1 MVQQFTYFGRSNA
14 GNTSPANTLYGIHC
28 AQNGTARAAHALNAT
43 VFPLN
48 RFKPSYPWPVI
59 PSINAN
65 DTTPSGTAT
74 YYPGWNVGNNA
85 FAFPVASGA
94 NPIGSGGGRE
104 REDREPVI
112 LRLAERDQRRV
123 VARGQ

>member
-1 MVQQFTYFGRSNA
+1 
-14 GNTSPANTLYGIHC
+14 
-28 AQNGTARAAHALNAT
+28 

-74 YYPGWNVGNNA
+74 YYPGWNVGNNV

-94 NPIGSGGGRE
+94 TPIGSGGWSANAKIENLSFFAWPNDINGE
-104 REDREPVI
+104 TWQESTTP
-112 LRLAERDQRRV
+112 
-123 VARGQ
+123 G